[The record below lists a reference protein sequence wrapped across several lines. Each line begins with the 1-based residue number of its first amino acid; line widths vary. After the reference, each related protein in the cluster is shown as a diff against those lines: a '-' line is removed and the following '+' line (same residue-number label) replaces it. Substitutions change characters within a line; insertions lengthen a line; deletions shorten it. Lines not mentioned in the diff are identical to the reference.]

1 METMKSW
8 RLLCTG
14 GSGFIGTHFCDDLLE
29 KGVTVLNLDKKPP
42 FKDAHRVFWH
52 IADILDEQ
60 AIQKEFAD
68 FQPTHVVHLAARA
81 VLDGESLDDFK
92 ENTVGTQNVLKAI
105 QITPSVSRV
114 VIASTQYVFK
124 QSGKMPMDDR
134 HFEPYGL
141 YGQSKVITENLTRE
155 ANLACC
161 WTIIRPTAVWG
172 AWHPVYVDGLW
183 RVMKKGWYFHPRGDP
198 VVRGYGYVKN
208 VVWQIER
215 ILESPVELVNQRVYY
230 VGDAQTR
237 QIEWVNSFSRALT
250 GKDVRL
256 LPRPLIHLLAEVG
269 DFLSLFSIKFPMYPD
284 HRQPGAHGARARCV
298 RSATLHIKRGS
309 ERDR

>member
-1 METMKSW
+1 
-8 RLLCTG
+8 
-14 GSGFIGTHFCDDLLE
+14 
-29 KGVTVLNLDKKPP
+29 
-42 FKDAHRVFWH
+42 
-52 IADILDEQ
+52 
-60 AIQKEFAD
+60 
-68 FQPTHVVHLAARA
+68 
-81 VLDGESLDDFK
+81 
-92 ENTVGTQNVLKAI
+92 
-105 QITPSVSRV
+105 
-114 VIASTQYVFK
+114 
-124 QSGKMPMDDR
+124 MDDR

-269 DFLSLFSIKFPMYPD
+269 DFLSLFSIKFPMYSDRYRNLITDNPVPMEPVLD
-284 HRQPGAHGARARCV
+284 AFGLPPCTLSEGV
-298 RSATLHIKRGS
+298 NETVEWLRSQGDFWK
-309 ERDR
+309 